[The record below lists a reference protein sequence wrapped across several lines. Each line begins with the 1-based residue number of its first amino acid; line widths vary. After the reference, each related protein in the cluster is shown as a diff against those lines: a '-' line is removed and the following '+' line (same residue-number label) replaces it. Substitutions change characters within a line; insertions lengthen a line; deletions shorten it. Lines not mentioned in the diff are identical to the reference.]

1 MNIASTHRTEIK
13 EIVSHMKEA
22 GKALSGLVSD
32 PNTVIHLSITSK
44 SEFLCEVHESGEVI
58 GGGFVPNADQLPDL
72 LEWHL
77 N

>member
-1 MNIASTHRTEIK
+1 MNIVSNHRAEIK

-22 GKALSGLVSD
+22 GKVLSGLVSD
-32 PNTVIHLSITSK
+32 PATVIHLSITSK